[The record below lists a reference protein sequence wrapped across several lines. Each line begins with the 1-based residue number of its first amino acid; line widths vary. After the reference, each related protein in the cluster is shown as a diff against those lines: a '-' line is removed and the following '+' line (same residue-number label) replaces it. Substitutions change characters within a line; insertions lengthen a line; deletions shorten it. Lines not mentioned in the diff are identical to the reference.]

1 MVCTAPVSSPV
12 SPSPR
17 QIGQRR
23 RRYRERLQNSRSFS
37 TLRTSLDCGSPT
49 DGDVDQLQ
57 GILLPLLS
65 LFSLLRPFMFKFFGG
80 QLLYLNSLL
89 ICLPDKSVNDNVII
103 ENMWN
108 MSALPLQPVP
118 ATLLPYTLG
127 KTILLL
133 RKT

>member
-1 MVCTAPVSSPV
+1 
-12 SPSPR
+12 
-17 QIGQRR
+17 
-23 RRYRERLQNSRSFS
+23 
-37 TLRTSLDCGSPT
+37 
-49 DGDVDQLQ
+49 
-57 GILLPLLS
+57 
-65 LFSLLRPFMFKFFGG
+65 MFKFFGG
-80 QLLYLNSLL
+80 QLPYLNSLL

-103 ENMWN
+103 ENVWN